1 MKYLKS
7 YKLYESAYD
16 DVDYFKSMLSDL
28 EDDGYRIEVDS
39 QSNPNDWKEDCIRI
53 TIEKDGFDEDGAFTD
68 PIIISDITN
77 KIKQVLD
84 IVTNYSIWNIIID
97 YHHFSSGG
105 SEDRLEY
112 KSLDDI
118 KVKDMLRLNGLYSVL
133 EYGMDEWI
141 NEMTLYRIVGPNEL
155 FSGPGYKYH
164 FISSSEVPGGEPEEL
179 KIEIGEKDI
188 EEDVRPG
195 IKWIRIYL
203 DRK

>member
-28 EDDGYRIEVDS
+28 EDDGYKIEIDS
-39 QSNPNDWKEDCIRI
+39 QSNPNDWKEDGISI
-53 TIEKDGFDEDGAFTD
+53 KIEKGSALTD

-77 KIKQVLD
+77 KIKQVLA
-84 IVTNYSIWNIIID
+84 IVTNYSIWNIKIFCPIID
-97 YHHFSSGG
+97 YHEYVDKSNY
-105 SEDRLEY
+105 EY

-118 KVKDMLRLNGLYSVL
+118 KVKDMLRLNGVYSVL

-141 NEMTLYRIVGPNEL
+141 NEMVLTRIVKPHEL

-164 FISSSEVPGGEPEEL
+164 FIKSDEVPGGEPEEL
-179 KIEIGEKDI
+179 KIEIGERDV

-195 IKWIRIYL
+195 IKWIKIYL

>member
-28 EDDGYRIEVDS
+28 EDDGYKIEVDS
-39 QSNPNDWKEDCIRI
+39 QSNPNDWKEDGISI
-53 TIEKDGFDEDGAFTD
+53 KIEKGSAFTD

-141 NEMTLYRIVGPNEL
+141 NEMTLYRIVKPHEL

-164 FISSSEVPGGEPEEL
+164 FISSSDSPGDEPEEFEIE
-179 KIEIGEKDI
+179 IEIGEKDI

-195 IKWIRIYL
+195 IKSVKIYL

>member
-39 QSNPNDWKEDCIRI
+39 QSNPNDWKEDGISI
-53 TIEKDGFDEDGAFTD
+53 KIEKGSALTD

-77 KIKQVLD
+77 KIKQVLA
-84 IVTNYSIWNIIID
+84 IVTNYSIWNIKIFCPIID
-97 YHHFSSGG
+97 YHEY
-105 SEDRLEY
+105 EDKSNYEY

-118 KVKDMLRLNGLYSVL
+118 KVKDMLRLNGVYSVL

-141 NEMTLYRIVGPNEL
+141 NEMVLTRIVKPHEL

-164 FISSSEVPGGEPEEL
+164 FIKSDEVPGGEPEEL
-179 KIEIGEKDI
+179 KIEIGERDV

-195 IKWIRIYL
+195 IKWIKIYL

>member
-28 EDDGYRIEVDS
+28 EDDGYKIEVDS
-39 QSNPNDWKEDCIRI
+39 QSNPNDWKEDGISI
-53 TIEKDGFDEDGAFTD
+53 KIEKGSALTD

-97 YHHFSSGG
+97 YHHFSSGV

-141 NEMTLYRIVGPNEL
+141 NEMTLYRIVKPNEL

-164 FISSSEVPGGEPEEL
+164 FISSSDSPGGEPEEFE
-179 KIEIGEKDI
+179 IEIGEKDI

-195 IKWIRIYL
+195 IKSVKIYL

>member
-39 QSNPNDWKEDCIRI
+39 QSNPNDWKEDGISI
-53 TIEKDGFDEDGAFTD
+53 KIEKGSALTD

-77 KIKQVLD
+77 KIKQVLA
-84 IVTNYSIWNIIID
+84 IVTNYYIWNIIID
-97 YHHFSSGG
+97 YHHGFTTR
-105 SEDRLEY
+105 DRLEY

>member
-28 EDDGYRIEVDS
+28 EDDGYKIEVDS
-39 QSNPNDWKEDCIRI
+39 QSNPNDWKEDGISI
-53 TIEKDGFDEDGAFTD
+53 KIEKGSAFTD

-141 NEMTLYRIVGPNEL
+141 NEMTLYRIVKPNEL

-164 FISSSEVPGGEPEEL
+164 FISSSDSPGGEPEEFE
-179 KIEIGEKDI
+179 IEIGEKDI

-195 IKWIRIYL
+195 IKSVKIYL

>member
-1 MKYLKS
+1 MKYLKP

-28 EDDGYRIEVDS
+28 EDDGYKIEVDS
-39 QSNPNDWKEDCIRI
+39 KSNPNDWKEDGIII
-53 TIEKDGFDEDGAFTD
+53 TIEKGKSLTD

-77 KIKQVLD
+77 KIKQVLA

-97 YHHFSSGG
+97 YLHFAGG
-105 SEDRLEY
+105 ILEDRLEY

-118 KVKDMLRLNGLYSVL
+118 KVKDMLRKGGVYSVL
-133 EYGMDEWI
+133 EYGMNEWI
-141 NEMTLYRIVGPNEL
+141 HEMTLYKIVEPHEL

-164 FISSSEVPGGEPEEL
+164 FISSDHVPGSDAEEL

-188 EEDVRPG
+188 EEDVRPC
-195 IKWIRIYL
+195 IKSVKIYL

>member
-39 QSNPNDWKEDCIRI
+39 QSNPNDWKEDGISI
-53 TIEKDGFDEDGAFTD
+53 KIEKGSAFTD

-164 FISSSEVPGGEPEEL
+164 FISSSDSPGDEPEEFE
-179 KIEIGEKDI
+179 IEIGEKDI

-195 IKWIRIYL
+195 IKSVKIYL

>member
-28 EDDGYRIEVDS
+28 EDDGYKIEVDS
-39 QSNPNDWKEDCIRI
+39 QSNPNDWKEDGISI
-53 TIEKDGFDEDGAFTD
+53 KIEKGSALTD

-141 NEMTLYRIVGPNEL
+141 NEMTLYRIVKPNEL

-164 FISSSEVPGGEPEEL
+164 FISSSDSPGGEPEEFE
-179 KIEIGEKDI
+179 IEIGEKDI

-195 IKWIRIYL
+195 IKSVKIYL

>member
-39 QSNPNDWKEDCIRI
+39 QSNPNDWKEDGISI
-53 TIEKDGFDEDGAFTD
+53 KIEKGSALTD

-77 KIKQVLD
+77 KIKQVLA
-84 IVTNYSIWNIIID
+84 IVTNYSIWNIKIFCPIID
-97 YHHFSSGG
+97 YHEYVDKSNY
-105 SEDRLEY
+105 EY

-118 KVKDMLRLNGLYSVL
+118 KVKDMLRLNGVYSVL

-141 NEMTLYRIVGPNEL
+141 NEMVLTRIVKPHEL

-164 FISSSEVPGGEPEEL
+164 FIKSDEVPGGEPEEL
-179 KIEIGEKDI
+179 KIEIGERDV

-195 IKWIRIYL
+195 IKWIKIYL

>member
-39 QSNPNDWKEDCIRI
+39 QSNPNDWKEDGISI
-53 TIEKDGFDEDGAFTD
+53 KIEKGSALTD

-77 KIKQVLD
+77 KIKQVLA

-141 NEMTLYRIVGPNEL
+141 NEMTLYRIVKPNEL

-164 FISSSEVPGGEPEEL
+164 FISSSDSPGGEPEEFE
-179 KIEIGEKDI
+179 IEIGEKDI

-195 IKWIRIYL
+195 IKSVKIYL

>member
-28 EDDGYRIEVDS
+28 EDDGYKIEVDS
-39 QSNPNDWKEDCIRI
+39 QSNPNDWKEDGISI
-53 TIEKDGFDEDGAFTD
+53 KIEKGSALTD

-141 NEMTLYRIVGPNEL
+141 NEMTLYRIVKPNEL